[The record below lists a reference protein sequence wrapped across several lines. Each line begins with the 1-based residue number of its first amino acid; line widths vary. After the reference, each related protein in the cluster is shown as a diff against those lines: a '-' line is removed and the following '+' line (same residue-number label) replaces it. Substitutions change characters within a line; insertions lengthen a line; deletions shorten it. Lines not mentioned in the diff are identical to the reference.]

1 VNLSSAQVVEVDG
14 LAARYGK
21 PRRVEV
27 VIRPFFDP
35 VQRPD
40 RFAEVCMVIRRP
52 NGKVPLS
59 IKTFYPRGA
68 HRLPTGGIH
77 HGERILDA
85 LRRETAEE
93 TGLETEIARFLAW
106 ITYRSASAPD
116 GPPLFHTFAFLLD
129 EVGGTFHTRDLEEQ
143 IEEWIEIEPS
153 ALGRVADQLDGIA
166 SAPSKDIGGD
176 WADWGRFRAVV
187 HRVVH
192 EELSRRTRW
201 ATSGSLRAQ
210 GPLPPVREERNHKP

>member
-1 VNLSSAQVVEVDG
+1 MNLSDAQVREIDE
-14 LAARYGK
+14 LAARFGK

-40 RFAEVCMVIRRP
+40 RFAEVCMVIRRR
-52 NGKVPLS
+52 NGKVPLA

-77 HGERILDA
+77 HGEPILDA
-85 LRRETAEE
+85 LRRETEEE
-93 TGLETEIARFLAW
+93 TGLETEVKRFLAW
-106 ITYRSASAPD
+106 ISYRSVSAPQ

-129 EVGGTFHTRDLEEQ
+129 EVGGTFETSDLEEQ
-143 IEEWIEIEPS
+143 IEEWIEVDPP
-153 ALGRVADQLDGIA
+153 ALGGVADRLERIA
-166 SAPSKDIGGD
+166 SAPSDEIGGD

-192 EELSRRTRW
+192 GELSR
-201 ATSGSLRAQ
+201 
-210 GPLPPVREERNHKP
+210 

>member
-1 VNLSSAQVVEVDG
+1 LTELEKEIAE
-14 LAARYGK
+14 LAARFGK
-21 PRRVEV
+21 PRRLEV
-27 VIRPFFDP
+27 LIRPFFDP

-40 RFAEVCMVIRRP
+40 RFAEVCMVIRRR

-85 LRRETAEE
+85 LRRETEEE
-93 TGLETEIARFLAW
+93 TGLETETNRFLAW
-106 ITYRSASAPD
+106 ITYRPVSAPD

-129 EVGGTFHTRDLEEQ
+129 EVGGDFHTSDLEEQ
-143 IEEWIEIEPS
+143 IEEWIEVEP
-153 ALGRVADQLDGIA
+153 AGLAEVADRLDRIT
-166 SAPSKDIGGD
+166 SAPSHEIGGD
-176 WADWGRFRAVV
+176 WANWGHFRAIV

-192 EELSRRTRW
+192 EEL
-201 ATSGSLRAQ
+201 AG
-210 GPLPPVREERNHKP
+210 

>member
-1 VNLSSAQVVEVDG
+1 VNLSAAQVAEVTE
-14 LAARYGK
+14 LSARYGE

-40 RFAEVCMVIRRP
+40 RFAEVCMVIRRR

-77 HGERILDA
+77 HGEEVLDA
-85 LRRETAEE
+85 LFRETEEE
-93 TGLETEIARFLAW
+93 TGLETEVRRFLAW
-106 ITYRSASAPD
+106 ITYRSESDPE

-129 EVGGTFHTRDLEEQ
+129 EVGGMFETRDLEEQ
-143 IEEWIEIEPS
+143 IEEWIEIEPA
-153 ALGRVADQLDGIA
+153 ALADIAERLDRLQ
-166 SAPSKDIGGD
+166 SAPSQDIGGD
-176 WADWGRFRAVV
+176 WADWGHFRAIV

-192 EELSRRTRW
+192 EEM
-201 ATSGSLRAQ
+201 
-210 GPLPPVREERNHKP
+210 VR

>member
-1 VNLSSAQVVEVDG
+1 MNLSDAQVREIDE
-14 LAARYGK
+14 LAARFGK

-40 RFAEVCMVIRRP
+40 RFAEVCMVIRRR
-52 NGKVPLS
+52 NGKVPLG

-77 HGERILDA
+77 HGEPILDA
-85 LRRETAEE
+85 LRRETEEE
-93 TGLETEIARFLAW
+93 TGLETEVKRFLAW
-106 ITYRSASAPD
+106 ISYRSVSAPQ

-129 EVGGTFHTRDLEEQ
+129 EVGGAFETSDLEEQ
-143 IEEWIEIEPS
+143 IEEWIEVDPP
-153 ALGRVADQLDGIA
+153 ALGGVADRLERIA
-166 SAPSKDIGGD
+166 SAPSDEIGGD

-192 EELSRRTRW
+192 GELSR
-201 ATSGSLRAQ
+201 
-210 GPLPPVREERNHKP
+210 